1 MILKMNP
8 NYKMLIEMRD
18 NIVEYLMDEV
28 ERNRAALQTYENA
41 VIQDSDPELRRLR
54 EIEAIKLRTEINKGL
69 RDVAVIKKMFPNV

>member
-1 MILKMNP
+1 
-8 NYKMLIEMRD
+8 MLIEMRD
-18 NIVEYLMDEV
+18 TIVEYLMDEV